1 MIFISNFLTKDFLNT
16 FQLSLSRIKVIASYY
31 IFILIILNCI
41 AIIEAGILIDS
52 TDSFIEL
59 IELELSFNKSI
70 SSELLSSKNN
80 VKIEKNIENKK

>member
-70 SSELLSSKNN
+70 SSELLSSKYN
-80 VKIEKNIENKK
+80 VKIEKFIENKK